1 MELPPSQMLYI
12 LPMCAVSSDSALARI
27 RVCGHLALVSADGG
41 SNPWLRISTGRNG
54 CETDATRPTASMV
67 SCTR

>member
-1 MELPPSQMLYI
+1 MELPPSQMPYI

-41 SNPWLRISTGRNG
+41 RTL
-54 CETDATRPTASMV
+54 A
-67 SCTR
+67 